1 MAETEILDLTS
12 RRWQRTRAALA
23 RSGDDAAIRR
33 RLDWHLSTTRISS
46 EQHALIAEHQY
57 RHAQEVIATLG
68 RLSADRLDNVS
79 YPIQ

>member
-1 MAETEILDLTS
+1 MAENEILDLTS

-23 RSGDDAAIRR
+23 RSELSPAAV
-33 RLDWHLSTTRISS
+33 
-46 EQHALIAEHQY
+46 AERVAEY